1 MARRFK
7 RRRRVTWLPTNGTVL
22 EIVPETEDATVN
34 PFTLVFNHNFN
45 VGYTAAD
52 VVPLNPYDIPIE
64 PGGVTPDVATGGPTL
79 VDVVGNE
86 YIVERIVGNCYGAV
100 LSNDS
105 AEVANAVRGVMLAL
119 GVCVARAD
127 DTNPGIPAGFTNE
140 NFNPLHLS
148 NTREPWMF
156 RRTWLLAAKQPK
168 YDTNLAAPNLNQN
181 ITLAYSRL
189 PQWTTEYT
197 GLNTGPFFDIRS
209 KRRIRQDERLWMIAG
224 ICGQPMLTEALS
236 GIVQVAATIDLR
248 ILGALRRAKNRSNF

>member
-1 MARRFK
+1 MARRPFR

-22 EIVPETEDATVN
+22 ELVPETIDAVVN
-34 PFTLVFNHNFN
+34 PFTLIFNHNFN
-45 VGYTAAD
+45 TGYTASD

-64 PGGVTPDVATGGPTL
+64 PGQVTPDIATGGPTL
-79 VDVVGNE
+79 VDVIGNE
-86 YIVERIVGNCYGAV
+86 YIVERIVGNCYGTV
-100 LSNDS
+100 LSND
-105 AEVANAVRGVMLAL
+105 AGDVANSVRGILLAL

-127 DTNPGIPAGFTNE
+127 DQNPGVPAGFTNE

-156 RRTWLLAAKQPK
+156 RRTWLLNAKQRL
-168 YDTNLAAPNLNQN
+168 YNATILPNPT
-181 ITLAYSRL
+181 IREAYGQL
-189 PQWTTEYT
+189 PAWTTEYH
-197 GLNTGPFFDIRS
+197 GINTGPFFDIRS

-236 GIVQVAATIDLR
+236 GITQVSATIDLR